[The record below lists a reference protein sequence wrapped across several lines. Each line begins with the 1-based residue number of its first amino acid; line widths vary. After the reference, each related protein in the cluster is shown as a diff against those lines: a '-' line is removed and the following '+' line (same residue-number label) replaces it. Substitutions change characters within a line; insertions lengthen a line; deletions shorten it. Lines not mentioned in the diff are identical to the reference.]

1 VVGRTAV
8 LLPTGGNHTGAV
20 TSQTPLW
27 GPPPQR
33 PGFWARLSP
42 IQRIGLIAAALVL
55 PCCGGATVVGALAG
69 DPKPT
74 IVETP
79 AAAEAGAEDDADVA
93 ADQLAGTPGADTAV
107 PTTESVTA
115 DPAATGSSVSPGATE
130 TENAAPAVTKKTV
143 KVTKSIAY
151 ATKKVEDDS
160 LAEGKTKV
168 TTKGVAGV
176 RTLTYEVTL
185 TGGKETGRKL
195 ISDAVTKKPVTKV
208 IAVGTKPASNGCD
221 PNYRPCVPIASDVDC
236 AGGSGN
242 GPAYVDGPVTV
253 VGSDIYDLDRDGDG
267 IACDS

>member
-1 VVGRTAV
+1 
-8 LLPTGGNHTGAV
+8 
-20 TSQTPLW
+20 LW

-42 IQRIGLIAAALVL
+42 IQRVGLIAAALVL
-55 PCCGGATVVGALAG
+55 PCCGGVTVIGALAG
-69 DPKPT
+69 GSKPAT

-79 AAAEAGAEDDADVA
+79 AAAEAGAEDDDGVA
-93 ADQLAGTPGADTAV
+93 AEQLAGAPGADTE
-107 PTTESVTA
+107 PTSESVTV
-115 DPAATGSSVSPGATE
+115 DPAATGPTE
-130 TENAAPAVTKKTV
+130 SAPATAAEPAPVVTTKTV
-143 KVTKSIAY
+143 KTTKSIAF

-185 TGGKETGRKL
+185 TDGKETGRKL
-195 ISDAVTKKPVTKV
+195 ISDTVTRKPVTKV
-208 IAVGTKPASNGCD
+208 IAIGTKPASDGCD

-253 VGSDIYDLDRDGDG
+253 VGSDIYDLDRDDDG
-267 IACDS
+267 VACDS

>member
-1 VVGRTAV
+1 M
-8 LLPTGGNHTGAV
+8 

-42 IQRIGLIAAALVL
+42 IQRVGLIAAALVL
-55 PCCGGATVVGALAG
+55 PCCGGAAVAGALSG
-69 DPKPT
+69 DPKPA

-79 AAAEAGAEDDADVA
+79 AAAEAGAVGDAPVEE
-93 ADQLAGTPGADTAV
+93 
-107 PTTESVTA
+107 PTTESVTV
-115 DPAATGSSVSPGATE
+115 DPAATGSSDATP
-130 TENAAPAVTKKTV
+130 APLVTTKAVTKKTV
-143 KVTKSIAY
+143 KVTKSVAF
-151 ATKKVEDDS
+151 ATKKVDDDN

-176 RTLTYEVTL
+176 RTLTYEVTM

-195 ISDAVTKKPVTKV
+195 ISDTVTKKPVTKV

-221 PNYRPCVPIASDVDC
+221 PNYTPCVPIASDVDC

-267 IACDS
+267 TACDS